1 MNSSEGTVFIV
12 DDDLS
17 MRRALARLCQSAGL
31 NVKVF
36 ESAREFLD
44 SGASDS
50 PACLVLDVR
59 MPGLSGLDL
68 QSELATRNIQTPIV
82 FISGH
87 ADIPTSVRAIKAGA
101 VDFLTKPF
109 KDKNLISIIQEALS
123 KDVRLKAAQGEL
135 ESIKCQLQTLTP
147 RERQVFDLVI
157 KGLLNKQIAAQIGA
171 SEQTIKVHRHRVMD
185 KMRVVSIA
193 ELVHAAAKLGLL
205 GNR

>member
-17 MRRALARLCQSAGL
+17 MRRALARLCQSVGL

-36 ESAREFLD
+36 ESAREFLE

-109 KDKNLISIIQEALS
+109 KDKNLISIIREALS

-135 ESIKCQLQTLTP
+135 EIIKCQLQTLTP